1 MLEAEWGAIAEGSG
15 TFISTIQVITQDK
28 RGIIMDI
35 SSTINQADITID
47 ALEARR
53 TKNNQENVFSI
64 SVEIKAKSQ
73 LEQLVQKLRQL
84 PGVYDVLRA
93 NM

>member
-1 MLEAEWGAIAEGSG
+1 MNKE
-15 TFISTIQVITQDK
+15 
-28 RGIIMDI
+28 
-35 SSTINQADITID
+35 DITID
-47 ALEARR
+47 SLVARR

-64 SVEIKAKSQ
+64 SVEIKAKEQ
-73 LEQLVQKLRQL
+73 LEQLVKKIQGV